1 MKMVREVLETYVDFD
16 GMTFEQVREYM
27 ENAVIEACKRSA
39 ATPENFR
46 FYGQWD
52 WDEYVVQVVY
62 DRPETEREKKERE
75 LKEEK
80 VRAQKEKRQAAAKL
94 GRERAKAK
102 KEAAEREEYERLKA
116 KFEGG
121 M

>member
-27 ENAVIEACKRSA
+27 ENAVIEACERSA

-62 DRPETEREKKERE
+62 DRPETEKEKKDRE
-75 LKEEK
+75 NKE
-80 VRAQKEKRQAAAKL
+80 QKEKVNRKLAKQKKEVV
-94 GRERAKAK
+94 ERA
-102 KEAAEREEYERLKA
+102 EYERLKA
-116 KFEGG
+116 KFEGEV
-121 M
+121 